1 MKSKRRNCRI
11 VRDGSWTE
19 PLQERKTVNTMGK
32 CILIG
37 AGDLTMGELSV
48 TEEDYVIAVDGGL
61 SYCGLLNVEPDLI
74 IGDFDSM
81 SEQEKLAVEQ
91 LQQTVPEKICRLP
104 ECKDDTDM
112 LAAIKRGLELGYT
125 DFRIYAA
132 TGGRFDH
139 TLANIQ
145 CLLYLKNHGA
155 VGYLVDG
162 TGMVLVLQ
170 NEAVHFRKELEG
182 TMSLFALTK
191 EVKGVNIRGM
201 KYPLENAVITN
212 DFPIGISNE
221 FLGEEAEV
229 SVEDG
234 ELVCMIRYYE
244 DEV

>member
-1 MKSKRRNCRI
+1 MS
-11 VRDGSWTE
+11 
-19 PLQERKTVNTMGK
+19 K

-48 TEEDYVIAVDGGL
+48 ANDDYVIAVDGGL
-61 SYCGLLNVEPDLI
+61 SYCSILNVEPDLI
-74 IGDFDSM
+74 LGDFDSV

-91 LQQTVPEKICRLP
+91 LKRTVPEKICQLP
-104 ECKDDTDM
+104 VCKDDTDM
-112 LAAIKRGLELGYT
+112 LAAIKKGLELGYT

-162 TGMVLVLQ
+162 MGMVLVLQ
-170 NEAVHFRKELEG
+170 NESVHFRKELEG
-182 TMSLFALTK
+182 TMSLFALTG
-191 EVKGVNIRGM
+191 EAKGVNIRGM

-221 FLGEEAEV
+221 FIGEAAEV

-234 ELVCMIRYYE
+234 ELVCMISYCME
-244 DEV
+244 

>member
-11 VRDGSWTE
+11 VRDVSWTK

-61 SYCGLLNVEPDLI
+61 GYCGILNVEPDLI

-112 LAAIKRGLELGYT
+112 LPAIPISVFMRPPVGDLIIPW
-125 DFRIYAA
+125 RISSVCCISKI
-132 TGGRFDH
+132 TVRW
-139 TLANIQ
+139 
-145 CLLYLKNHGA
+145 
-155 VGYLVDG
+155 G
-162 TGMVLVLQ
+162 TW
-170 NEAVHFRKELEG
+170 
-182 TMSLFALTK
+182 
-191 EVKGVNIRGM
+191 
-201 KYPLENAVITN
+201 
-212 DFPIGISNE
+212 
-221 FLGEEAEV
+221 
-229 SVEDG
+229 
-234 ELVCMIRYYE
+234 
-244 DEV
+244 

>member
-1 MKSKRRNCRI
+1 LKSKRRNCRI

-112 LAAIKRGLELGYT
+112 LAAIKRGLELGYN

-162 TGMVLVLQ
+162 NGAGTAERSRAFPEGAGGHHV
-170 NEAVHFRKELEG
+170 AVCPDEG
-182 TMSLFALTK
+182 GK
-191 EVKGVNIRGM
+191 RRE
-201 KYPLENAVITN
+201 YPRHE
-212 DFPIGISNE
+212 IS
-221 FLGEEAEV
+221 FGKCR
-229 SVEDG
+229 DHQ
-234 ELVCMIRYYE
+234 
-244 DEV
+244 

>member
-1 MKSKRRNCRI
+1 
-11 VRDGSWTE
+11 
-19 PLQERKTVNTMGK
+19 MGK

-48 TEEDYVIAVDGGL
+48 ADDDYVIAVDGGL
-61 SYCGLLNVEPDLI
+61 SYCSILNVEPDLI
-74 IGDFDSM
+74 LGDFDSV

-91 LQQTVPEKICRLP
+91 LKQTVPEKICQLP
-104 ECKDDTDM
+104 VCKDDTDM
-112 LAAIKRGLELGYT
+112 LAAIKKGLELGYT

-170 NEAVHFRKELEG
+170 NESVHFRKELEG
-182 TMSLFALTK
+182 TMSLFALTR
-191 EVKGVNIRGM
+191 EAKGVTIHGM
-201 KYPLENAVITN
+201 KYPLENTVITN

-221 FLGEEAEV
+221 FIGEAAEV

-234 ELVCMIRYYE
+234 ELVCMISYCME
-244 DEV
+244 

>member
-1 MKSKRRNCRI
+1 MKCKRRNCRI

-155 VGYLVDG
+155 DFRPRRVD
-162 TGMVLVLQ
+162 LIRDKQ
-170 NEAVHFRKELEG
+170 SF
-182 TMSLFALTK
+182 SLH
-191 EVKGVNIRGM
+191 R
-201 KYPLENAVITN
+201 
-212 DFPIGISNE
+212 
-221 FLGEEAEV
+221 
-229 SVEDG
+229 
-234 ELVCMIRYYE
+234 
-244 DEV
+244 

>member
-1 MKSKRRNCRI
+1 
-11 VRDGSWTE
+11 
-19 PLQERKTVNTMGK
+19 
-32 CILIG
+32 
-37 AGDLTMGELSV
+37 MGELSV
-48 TEEDYVIAVDGGL
+48 ANDDYVIAVDGGL
-61 SYCGLLNVEPDLI
+61 SYCSILNVEPDLI
-74 IGDFDSM
+74 LGDFDSV

-91 LQQTVPEKICRLP
+91 LKQTVPEKICQLP
-104 ECKDDTDM
+104 VCKDDTDM
-112 LAAIKRGLELGYT
+112 LAAIKKGLELGYT

-162 TGMVLVLQ
+162 MGMVLVLQ
-170 NEAVHFRKELEG
+170 NESVHFRKELEG
-182 TMSLFALTK
+182 TMSLFALTG
-191 EVKGVNIRGM
+191 EAKGVNIRGM

-221 FLGEEAEV
+221 FIGEAAEV

-234 ELVCMIRYYE
+234 ELVCMISYCME
-244 DEV
+244 

>member
-1 MKSKRRNCRI
+1 MTQTCWQLSS
-11 VRDGSWTE
+11 GGWSWAI
-19 PLQERKTVNTMGK
+19 PISVFMRPP
-32 CILIG
+32 
-37 AGDLTMGELSV
+37 AGDLIILWRISSV
-48 TEEDYVIAVDGGL
+48 CCI
-61 SYCGLLNVEPDLI
+61 S
-74 IGDFDSM
+74 
-81 SEQEKLAVEQ
+81 
-91 LQQTVPEKICRLP
+91 
-104 ECKDDTDM
+104 
-112 LAAIKRGLELGYT
+112 
-125 DFRIYAA
+125 
-132 TGGRFDH
+132 
-139 TLANIQ
+139 
-145 CLLYLKNHGA
+145 KNHGA

-191 EVKGVNIRGM
+191 EAKGVNIRGM
-201 KYPLENAVITN
+201 KYSLENAVITN

>member
-11 VRDGSWTE
+11 VRDVSWTK
-19 PLQERKTVNTMGK
+19 PLQERKTVNSMGK

-61 SYCGLLNVEPDLI
+61 SYCGILNVEPDLI

-132 TGGRFDH
+132 TGGDLTIPWRISSVCCISKI
-139 TLANIQ
+139 T
-145 CLLYLKNHGA
+145 
-155 VGYLVDG
+155 VRWG
-162 TGMVLVLQ
+162 TW
-170 NEAVHFRKELEG
+170 
-182 TMSLFALTK
+182 
-191 EVKGVNIRGM
+191 
-201 KYPLENAVITN
+201 
-212 DFPIGISNE
+212 
-221 FLGEEAEV
+221 
-229 SVEDG
+229 
-234 ELVCMIRYYE
+234 
-244 DEV
+244 

>member
-1 MKSKRRNCRI
+1 
-11 VRDGSWTE
+11 
-19 PLQERKTVNTMGK
+19 MGK

-37 AGDLTMGELSV
+37 AGDLTMGELTV
-48 TEEDYVIAVDGGL
+48 AEDDYVIAVDGGL
-61 SYCGLLNVEPDLI
+61 SYCAILNVEPDLI
-74 IGDFDSM
+74 IGDFDSV
-81 SEQEKLAVEQ
+81 SAQEKLALEQ

-112 LAAIKRGLELGYT
+112 LAAIKRGIELGYK

-162 TGMVLVLQ
+162 TGMILVVQ

-182 TMSLFALTK
+182 TLSLFALTK
-191 EVKGVNIRGM
+191 EARGVTIRGM
-201 KYPLENAVITN
+201 KYPMENGVITN

-221 FLGEEAEV
+221 FQGKEAEV

-234 ELVCMIRYYE
+234 ELVCMIQYL
-244 DEV
+244 

>member
-1 MKSKRRNCRI
+1 MTQTCWQLSA
-11 VRDGSWTE
+11 
-19 PLQERKTVNTMGK
+19 
-32 CILIG
+32 G
-37 AGDLTMGELSV
+37 AG
-48 TEEDYVIAVDGGL
+48 A
-61 SYCGLLNVEPDLI
+61 
-74 IGDFDSM
+74 
-81 SEQEKLAVEQ
+81 
-91 LQQTVPEKICRLP
+91 
-104 ECKDDTDM
+104 
-112 LAAIKRGLELGYT
+112 GYT

-201 KYPLENAVITN
+201 KYPLGKCR
-212 DFPIGISNE
+212 DHQRFPHR
-221 FLGEEAEV
+221 
-229 SVEDG
+229 DQQ
-234 ELVCMIRYYE
+234 
-244 DEV
+244 

>member
-11 VRDGSWTE
+11 VRDGSWTK

-61 SYCGLLNVEPDLI
+61 SYCGILNVEPDLI

-125 DFRIYAA
+125 DFHIYAA

-170 NEAVHFRKELEG
+170 SEAVHFRKELEG

-191 EVKGVNIRGM
+191 EAKGVNIRGM

-229 SVEDG
+229 SVVEG

>member
-1 MKSKRRNCRI
+1 
-11 VRDGSWTE
+11 
-19 PLQERKTVNTMGK
+19 MGK

-37 AGDLTMGELSV
+37 AGDLTMGELTV
-48 TEEDYVIAVDGGL
+48 ANDDYVIAVDGGL
-61 SYCGLLNVEPDLI
+61 SYCSILNVEPDLI
-74 IGDFDSM
+74 LGDFDSV

-91 LQQTVPEKICRLP
+91 LKQTVPEKICQLP
-104 ECKDDTDM
+104 VCKDDTDM
-112 LAAIKRGLELGYT
+112 LAAIKKGLELGYT

-162 TGMVLVLQ
+162 MGMVLVLQ
-170 NEAVHFRKELEG
+170 NESVRFRKELEG
-182 TMSLFALTK
+182 TMSLFALTG
-191 EVKGVNIRGM
+191 EAKGVNIRGM

-221 FLGEEAEV
+221 FIGEAAEV

-234 ELVCMIRYYE
+234 ELVCMISYCME
-244 DEV
+244 

>member
-1 MKSKRRNCRI
+1 
-11 VRDGSWTE
+11 
-19 PLQERKTVNTMGK
+19 MGK

-37 AGDLTMGELSV
+37 AGDLTMGELTV
-48 TEEDYVIAVDGGL
+48 ANDDYVIAVDGGL
-61 SYCGLLNVEPDLI
+61 SYCSILNVEPDLI
-74 IGDFDSM
+74 LGDFDSV

-91 LQQTVPEKICRLP
+91 LKQTVPEKICQLP
-104 ECKDDTDM
+104 VCKDDTDM
-112 LAAIKRGLELGYT
+112 LAAIKKGLELGYT

-162 TGMVLVLQ
+162 MGMVLVLQ
-170 NEAVHFRKELEG
+170 NESVHFRKELEG
-182 TMSLFALTK
+182 TMSLFALTG
-191 EVKGVNIRGM
+191 EAKGVNIRGM

-221 FLGEEAEV
+221 FIGEAAEV

-234 ELVCMIRYYE
+234 ELVCMISYCME
-244 DEV
+244 

>member
-1 MKSKRRNCRI
+1 
-11 VRDGSWTE
+11 
-19 PLQERKTVNTMGK
+19 MGK

-37 AGDLTMGELSV
+37 AGDLTMGELSAADD
-48 TEEDYVIAVDGGL
+48 DYVIAVDGGL
-61 SYCGLLNVEPDLI
+61 SYCGILNVEPDLI
-74 IGDFDSM
+74 LGDFDSL

-91 LQQTVPEKICRLP
+91 LKQTVPEKICQLP
-104 ECKDDTDM
+104 VCKDDTDM
-112 LAAIKRGLELGYT
+112 LAAIKKGLELGYT

-145 CLLYLKNHGA
+145 CLLYLKNRGA

-170 NEAVHFRKELEG
+170 NESVYFRKELEG
-182 TMSLFALTK
+182 TMSIFALTG
-191 EVKGVNIRGM
+191 EAKGVNIRGM
-201 KYPLENAVITN
+201 KYPLENAVIRN

-221 FLGEEAEV
+221 FIGEEAEV

-234 ELVCMIRYYE
+234 ELVCMISYCM
-244 DEV
+244 DESYL

>member
-1 MKSKRRNCRI
+1 
-11 VRDGSWTE
+11 
-19 PLQERKTVNTMGK
+19 
-32 CILIG
+32 
-37 AGDLTMGELSV
+37 
-48 TEEDYVIAVDGGL
+48 
-61 SYCGLLNVEPDLI
+61 
-74 IGDFDSM
+74 
-81 SEQEKLAVEQ
+81 
-91 LQQTVPEKICRLP
+91 
-104 ECKDDTDM
+104 M

-182 TMSLFALTK
+182 TMSL
-191 EVKGVNIRGM
+191 
-201 KYPLENAVITN
+201 ENAVITN

>member
-1 MKSKRRNCRI
+1 MMDKIEWYREVLELEPSSKLFFPLARLL
-11 VRDGSWTE
+11 VEDG
-19 PLQERKTVNTMGK
+19 Q
-32 CILIG
+32 
-37 AGDLTMGELSV
+37 
-48 TEEDYVIAVDGGL
+48 
-61 SYCGLLNVEPDLI
+61 
-74 IGDFDSM
+74 
-81 SEQEKLAVEQ
+81 
-91 LQQTVPEKICRLP
+91 PE
-104 ECKDDTDM
+104 
-112 LAAIKRGLELGYT
+112 AALETLRRGLELGYT

-191 EVKGVNIRGM
+191 EAKGVNIRGM